1 MHGKFKFV
9 LDRNNNLYIG
19 SYSDYHR
26 DICKDLRYNLVVAA
40 GYLQYCNEKWYPN
53 GRSIGYDISFN
64 ESQAEAIKKF
74 LSTYTDYEI
83 IEMLRES
90 ADYTVCLKIA
100 D

>member
-19 SYSDYHR
+19 SSSSYHR
-26 DICKDLRYNLVVAA
+26 EICKDLHYKSVVAA
-40 GYLQYCNEKWYPN
+40 GYLQYHNDKWYPN

-64 ESQAEAIKKF
+64 ESQAEAIEKF
-74 LSTYTDYEI
+74 LSTYSETDI
-83 IEMLRES
+83 MKTMFES
-90 ADYTVCLKIA
+90 GEWIACLKIA